1 MAVSEGPIERSRGP
15 RRRPAR
21 QGVSTLPETGQ
32 EPEILRV
39 EDLHTSF
46 FLPIGE
52 LQAVRGVSFSLKRG
66 RSLGIVGESGSGKT
80 VLARSIMRLNLGSN
94 VETSGSAFFDGRDL
108 LALPLR
114 EMRRLWGT
122 ELAMIFQDPMT
133 SLNPMVKIGR
143 QVTEHLR
150 QHEGVNRR
158 EARRTAL
165 DLLNEVRIPEAESR
179 IDRFPHELSG
189 GMRQRVSIASALAC
203 EPSLLFADEPTTALD
218 VTVQHQILNLLS
230 REQRQR
236 HMTMVMVTHDLGVI
250 AGRTDDT
257 LVMYAGKV
265 VEQAS
270 TAEIFDNTQHP
281 YTEALMRS
289 IPRTAQPSHTPL
301 AAITGRP
308 PVATHLPTGCAF
320 SPRCPYVQP
329 RCHEEDPPLVS
340 IGTSEHKAAC
350 WYPVGSDAN
359 REAFERNLSDR
370 LPQTLAVAE
379 ALSAD
384 QGSETPADLPDGGLA

>member
-1 MAVSEGPIERSRGP
+1 LVGGS
-15 RRRPAR
+15 
-21 QGVSTLPETGQ
+21 
-32 EPEILRV
+32 EILRV

-52 LQAVRGVSFSLKRG
+52 LKAVRGVSFTLKRG
-66 RSLGIVGESGSGKT
+66 QSLGIVGESGSGKT
-80 VLARSIMRLNLGSN
+80 VLARSIMGLTLAKH
-94 VETSGSAFFDGRDL
+94 VETSGKAFFNGRDL
-108 LALPLR
+108 LTLSRR
-114 EMRRLWGT
+114 EMRTLWGT
-122 ELAMIFQDPMT
+122 EIAMIFQDPMT

-143 QVTEHLR
+143 QVIEHLR
-150 QHEGVNRR
+150 QHNNVDRR
-158 EARRTAL
+158 EAKQTAL

-179 IDRFPHELSG
+179 IDRLPHELSG

-236 HMTMVMVTHDLGVI
+236 NMTMVLVTHDLGVI
-250 AGRTDDT
+250 AGRTDET

-265 VEQAS
+265 VEQAP

-281 YTEALMRS
+281 YTEALLRS
-289 IPRTAQPSHTPL
+289 IPRTSQPSHTSL

-308 PVATHLPTGCAF
+308 PVATHFPEGCAF

-329 RCHEEDPPLVS
+329 KCHEEDPPLVS
-340 IGTSEHKAAC
+340 VGTSGHRSAC

-379 ALSAD
+379 PLGAD
-384 QGSETPADLPDGGLA
+384 QSAGMTADLPGGGAA

>member
-1 MAVSEGPIERSRGP
+1 MAIS
-15 RRRPAR
+15 
-21 QGVSTLPETGQ
+21 Q
-32 EPEILRV
+32 EPADTLTPSESMEGSEILRV

-52 LQAVRGVSFSLKRG
+52 LQAVRGVSFTLKRG
-66 RSLGIVGESGSGKT
+66 QSLGIVGESGSGKT
-80 VLARSIMRLNLGSN
+80 VLARSIMGLTLAKH
-94 VETSGSAFFDGRDL
+94 VETSGKAFFNGRDL
-108 LALPLR
+108 LTLSRR
-114 EMRRLWGT
+114 EMRSLWGT
-122 ELAMIFQDPMT
+122 EIAMIFQDPMT

-143 QVTEHLR
+143 QVIEHLR
-150 QHEGVNRR
+150 QHKNVDRR
-158 EARRTAL
+158 EAKQIAL

-179 IDRFPHELSG
+179 IDRLPHELSG

-236 HMTMVMVTHDLGVI
+236 NMTMVLVTHDLGVI
-250 AGRTDDT
+250 AGRTDET

-265 VEQAS
+265 VEQAP

-289 IPRTAQPSHTPL
+289 IPRTSQPSHTPL

-308 PVATHLPTGCAF
+308 PVATHLPAGCAF
-320 SPRCPYVQP
+320 SLRCPYVQP
-329 RCHEEDPPLVS
+329 KCHEEDPPLVS
-340 IGTSEHKAAC
+340 IGTSGHKAAC

-379 ALSAD
+379 PLGAD
-384 QGSETPADLPDGGLA
+384 QSSGMTADLPDGGTA

>member
-1 MAVSEGPIERSRGP
+1 MNVGVEGVDASVAAKPMLGS
-15 RRRPAR
+15 
-21 QGVSTLPETGQ
+21 
-32 EPEILRV
+32 EILRV
-39 EDLHTSF
+39 EDLRTSF
-46 FLPIGE
+46 LLPIGE
-52 LQAVRGVSFSLKRG
+52 LQAVRGVSFSLDRG

-80 VLARSIMRLNLGSN
+80 VLARSIMRLNVGAN
-94 VETSGSAFFDGRDL
+94 VEISGSVIFEGRDL
-108 LALPLR
+108 LALPRR
-114 EMRRLWGT
+114 EMRRIWGT
-122 ELAMIFQDPMT
+122 GIAMIFQDPMT
-133 SLNPMVKIGR
+133 SLNPMVKVGR

-150 QHEGVNRR
+150 KHTGVGRQ
-158 EARRTAL
+158 EAKRTAL

-203 EPSLLFADEPTTALD
+203 EPSLLFAYEPTTAFD

-236 HMTMVMVTHDLGVI
+236 DMTLVMVTHDLGVV

-265 VEQAS
+265 VEQAP
-270 TAEIFDNTQHP
+270 TVEIFDDTRHP

-289 IPRTAQPSHTPL
+289 IPRTSQASHTPL
-301 AAITGRP
+301 VAITGRP
-308 PVATHLPTGCAF
+308 PVATHLPKGCAF

-329 RCHEEDPPLVS
+329 RCHEEDPVLVS
-340 IGTSEHKAAC
+340 SGPSGHSTAC
-350 WYPVGSDAN
+350 WYPVGSDEG

-379 ALSAD
+379 SIGAEQSP
-384 QGSETPADLPDGGLA
+384 EVPAEFPNGGLA

>member
-1 MAVSEGPIERSRGP
+1 MAIS
-15 RRRPAR
+15 
-21 QGVSTLPETGQ
+21 Q
-32 EPEILRV
+32 EPAETSTPSESMGGSEILRV

-52 LQAVRGVSFSLKRG
+52 LQAVRGVSFTLKRG
-66 RSLGIVGESGSGKT
+66 QSLGIVGESGSGKT
-80 VLARSIMRLNLGSN
+80 VLARSIMGLTLAKH
-94 VETSGSAFFDGRDL
+94 VETSGKAFFNGRDL
-108 LALPLR
+108 LTLSRR
-114 EMRRLWGT
+114 EMRSLWGT
-122 ELAMIFQDPMT
+122 EIAMIFQDPMT

-143 QVTEHLR
+143 QVIEHLR
-150 QHEGVNRR
+150 QHKNVDRR
-158 EARRTAL
+158 EAKKIAL

-179 IDRFPHELSG
+179 IDRLPHELSG

-236 HMTMVMVTHDLGVI
+236 NMTMVLVTHDLGVI
-250 AGRTDDT
+250 AGRTDET

-265 VEQAS
+265 VEQAP

-308 PVATHLPTGCAF
+308 PVATHLPTGCGF

-350 WYPVGSDAN
+350 WYPVGSDEN

-379 ALSAD
+379 ALDAD
-384 QGSETPADLPDGGLA
+384 QGSETSADVPDGELT

>member
-1 MAVSEGPIERSRGP
+1 MAIS
-15 RRRPAR
+15 
-21 QGVSTLPETGQ
+21 Q
-32 EPEILRV
+32 EPADTSTPSESMGGSEILRV

-52 LQAVRGVSFSLKRG
+52 LQAVRGVSFTLKRG
-66 RSLGIVGESGSGKT
+66 QSLGIVGESGSGKT
-80 VLARSIMRLNLGSN
+80 VLARSIMGLTLAKH
-94 VETSGSAFFDGRDL
+94 VETSGKAFFNGRDL
-108 LALPLR
+108 LTLSRR
-114 EMRRLWGT
+114 EMRSLWGT
-122 ELAMIFQDPMT
+122 EIAMIFQDPMT

-143 QVTEHLR
+143 QVIEHLR
-150 QHEGVNRR
+150 QHKNVDRR
-158 EARRTAL
+158 EAKQIAL

-179 IDRFPHELSG
+179 IDRLPHELSG

-236 HMTMVMVTHDLGVI
+236 NMTMVLVTHDLGVI
-250 AGRTDDT
+250 AGRTDET

-265 VEQAS
+265 VEQAP

-289 IPRTAQPSHTPL
+289 IPRTSQPSHTPL

-320 SPRCPYVQP
+320 SSRCPYVQP

-340 IGTSEHKAAC
+340 IGTSGHKAAC
-350 WYPVGSDAN
+350 WHPVGSDAN

-379 ALSAD
+379 SLGAD
-384 QGSETPADLPDGGLA
+384 QSPGIPADLPDGGIA

>member
-1 MAVSEGPIERSRGP
+1 MNVGV
-15 RRRPAR
+15 
-21 QGVSTLPETGQ
+21 QGADASVAA
-32 EPEILRV
+32 EPMPGSEILRV
-39 EDLHTSF
+39 EDLRTSF

-52 LQAVRGVSFSLKRG
+52 LQAVRGVSFSLDRG

-80 VLARSIMRLNLGSN
+80 VLARSIMRLNLGAN
-94 VETSGSAFFDGRDL
+94 VEISGSAIFEGRDL
-108 LALPLR
+108 LALSRR
-114 EMRRLWGT
+114 EMRRIWGT
-122 ELAMIFQDPMT
+122 GLAMIFQDPMT

-150 QHEGVNRR
+150 THSGVGRQQ
-158 EARRTAL
+158 AKRTAL

-179 IDRFPHELSG
+179 INRFPHELSG

-236 HMTMVMVTHDLGVI
+236 DMTMVMVTHDLGVV

-270 TAEIFDNTQHP
+270 TVEIFDDTRHP

-289 IPRTAQPSHTPL
+289 IPRTAQASHTPL
-301 AAITGRP
+301 VAITGRP
-308 PVATHLPTGCAF
+308 PVATHLPKGCAF

-329 RCHEEDPPLVS
+329 RCHEEDPVLVS
-340 IGTSEHKAAC
+340 SGAAGHTTAC
-350 WYPVGSDAN
+350 WYPVGSDEN

-370 LPQTLAVAE
+370 LPQTLVVAE
-379 ALSAD
+379 SIGAEQS
-384 QGSETPADLPDGGLA
+384 QEVPAELPDGGLA

>member
-1 MAVSEGPIERSRGP
+1 MAIS
-15 RRRPAR
+15 
-21 QGVSTLPETGQ
+21 Q
-32 EPEILRV
+32 EPADTLTPSESMEGSEILRV

-52 LQAVRGVSFSLKRG
+52 LQAVRGVSFTLKRG
-66 RSLGIVGESGSGKT
+66 QSLGIVGESGSGKT
-80 VLARSIMRLNLGSN
+80 VLARSIMGLTLAKH
-94 VETSGSAFFDGRDL
+94 VETSGKAFFNGRDL
-108 LALPLR
+108 LTLSRR
-114 EMRRLWGT
+114 EMRSLWGT
-122 ELAMIFQDPMT
+122 EIAMIFQDPMT

-143 QVTEHLR
+143 QVIEHLR
-150 QHEGVNRR
+150 QHKNVDRR
-158 EARRTAL
+158 EAKQIAL

-179 IDRFPHELSG
+179 IDRLPHELSG

-236 HMTMVMVTHDLGVI
+236 NMTMVLVTHDLGVI
-250 AGRTDDT
+250 AGRTDET

-265 VEQAS
+265 VEQAP

-289 IPRTAQPSHTPL
+289 IPRTSQPSHTPL

-320 SPRCPYVQP
+320 SSRCPYVQP

-340 IGTSEHKAAC
+340 IGTSGHKAAC
-350 WYPVGSDAN
+350 WHPVGSDAN

-379 ALSAD
+379 PLGAD
-384 QGSETPADLPDGGLA
+384 QSSGMTADLPDGGTA

>member
-1 MAVSEGPIERSRGP
+1 MAVSEEPTYT
-15 RRRPAR
+15 
-21 QGVSTLPETGQ
+21 STSSESMGGS
-32 EPEILRV
+32 EILRV

-80 VLARSIMRLNLGSN
+80 VLARSIMCLNLGSN
-94 VETSGSAFFDGRDL
+94 VKTSGSAFFDGRDL
-108 LALPLR
+108 LALSRR

-122 ELAMIFQDPMT
+122 EIAMIFQDPMT

-143 QVTEHLR
+143 QVIEHLR
-150 QHEGVNRR
+150 QHKNVNRR
-158 EARRTAL
+158 EAKQTAL

-179 IDRFPHELSG
+179 IDRLPHELSG

-236 HMTMVMVTHDLGVI
+236 NMTMVMVTHDLGVI

-270 TAEIFDNTQHP
+270 TDEIFEKTQHP

-289 IPRTAQPSHTPL
+289 IPRTSQASHTPL

-308 PVATHLPTGCAF
+308 PVATHLPVGCAF
-320 SPRCPYVQP
+320 SLRCPYVQP
-329 RCHEEDPPLVS
+329 KCHEEDPPLVS
-340 IGTSEHKAAC
+340 IGTSGHKSAC

-379 ALSAD
+379 SLDAD
-384 QGSETPADLPDGGLA
+384 QSPGIPADLPDGGIA

>member
-1 MAVSEGPIERSRGP
+1 MAVSEEPTDTS
-15 RRRPAR
+15 A
-21 QGVSTLPETGQ
+21 LLETAQ

-66 RSLGIVGESGSGKT
+66 RTLGIVGESGSGKT
-80 VLARSIMRLNLGSN
+80 VLARSIMRLNTGSN
-94 VETSGSAFFDGRDL
+94 VETRGSAFFNGRDL
-108 LALPLR
+108 LALSRR

-122 ELAMIFQDPMT
+122 EIAMIFQDPMT

-150 QHEGVNRR
+150 QHENVDRR
-158 EARRTAL
+158 EAKRTAL

-236 HMTMVMVTHDLGVI
+236 NMTLVMVTHDLGVI
-250 AGRTDDT
+250 AGRTDDI

-270 TAEIFDNTQHP
+270 TVEIFDETHHP

-301 AAITGRP
+301 VAITGRP

-320 SPRCPYVQP
+320 SPRCPYAQP

-340 IGTSEHKAAC
+340 VGTSGHKAAC
-350 WYPVGSDAN
+350 WHPVGSDSN
-359 REAFERNLSDR
+359 REAFERNLSKR

-379 ALSAD
+379 SLGSG
-384 QGSETPADLPDGGLA
+384 QGSETPADLSDGGLA

>member
-1 MAVSEGPIERSRGP
+1 MAVSEEPTYT
-15 RRRPAR
+15 
-21 QGVSTLPETGQ
+21 STSSESMGGS
-32 EPEILRV
+32 EILRV

-66 RSLGIVGESGSGKT
+66 RSLGIVGESGSGKS
-80 VLARSIMRLNLGSN
+80 VLARSIMGLNLGSN
-94 VETSGSAFFDGRDL
+94 VKTSGSAFFDGRDL
-108 LALPLR
+108 LSLSRR

-122 ELAMIFQDPMT
+122 EIAMIFQDPMT

-143 QVTEHLR
+143 QVIEHLR
-150 QHEGVNRR
+150 QHKNVNRR
-158 EARRTAL
+158 EAKQTAL

-179 IDRFPHELSG
+179 IDRLPHELSG

-236 HMTMVMVTHDLGVI
+236 NMTMVMVTHDLGVI
-250 AGRTDDT
+250 AGRTVDI

-270 TAEIFDNTQHP
+270 TDEIFEKTQHP

-301 AAITGRP
+301 VAITGRP
-308 PVATHLPTGCAF
+308 PVATHLPKGCAF
-320 SPRCPYVQP
+320 SPRCPYAQP

-340 IGTSEHKAAC
+340 IGTSGHKAAC
-350 WYPVGSDAN
+350 WHPVGSDSN
-359 REAFERNLSDR
+359 REAFERNLSKR

-379 ALSAD
+379 SLGLD
-384 QGSETPADLPDGGLA
+384 QGSGTPADLPDGGLA

>member
-1 MAVSEGPIERSRGP
+1 MAISEEPIRRPRGLRP
-15 RRRPAR
+15 RRPAR
-21 QGVSTLPETGQ
+21 QGISTSSESIGGS
-32 EPEILRV
+32 EILRV

-80 VLARSIMRLNLGSN
+80 VLARSIMRLNMGSN
-94 VETSGSAFFDGRDL
+94 VETRGSAFFEGRDL

-114 EMRRLWGT
+114 EMRRLWGA
-122 ELAMIFQDPMT
+122 EIAMIFQDPMT

-158 EARRTAL
+158 EARRIAL

-189 GMRQRVSIASALAC
+189 GMRQRVSIAAALAC

-265 VEQAS
+265 VEQA
-270 TAEIFDNTQHP
+270 I
-281 YTEALMRS
+281 
-289 IPRTAQPSHTPL
+289 
-301 AAITGRP
+301 
-308 PVATHLPTGCAF
+308 VAMPK
-320 SPRCPYVQP
+320 
-329 RCHEEDPPLVS
+329 E
-340 IGTSEHKAAC
+340 
-350 WYPVGSDAN
+350 
-359 REAFERNLSDR
+359 
-370 LPQTLAVAE
+370 TLKNMIE
-379 ALSAD
+379 KALSA
-384 QGSETPADLPDGGLA
+384 L

>member
-1 MAVSEGPIERSRGP
+1 MAVSEEPTYT
-15 RRRPAR
+15 
-21 QGVSTLPETGQ
+21 STSSESMGGS
-32 EPEILRV
+32 EILRV

-80 VLARSIMRLNLGSN
+80 VLARSIMGLNLGSN

-108 LALPLR
+108 LALSRR

-122 ELAMIFQDPMT
+122 EIAMIFQDPMT

-143 QVTEHLR
+143 QVIEHLR
-150 QHEGVNRR
+150 QHKNVNRR
-158 EARRTAL
+158 EAKQTAL

-179 IDRFPHELSG
+179 IDRLPHELSG

-236 HMTMVMVTHDLGVI
+236 H
-250 AGRTDDT
+250 
-257 LVMYAGKV
+257 
-265 VEQAS
+265 
-270 TAEIFDNTQHP
+270 
-281 YTEALMRS
+281 
-289 IPRTAQPSHTPL
+289 
-301 AAITGRP
+301 
-308 PVATHLPTGCAF
+308 
-320 SPRCPYVQP
+320 
-329 RCHEEDPPLVS
+329 
-340 IGTSEHKAAC
+340 
-350 WYPVGSDAN
+350 
-359 REAFERNLSDR
+359 
-370 LPQTLAVAE
+370 
-379 ALSAD
+379 
-384 QGSETPADLPDGGLA
+384 

>member
-1 MAVSEGPIERSRGP
+1 MSLLNVENLEVSFVTRNGTSKAVK
-15 RRRPAR
+15 
-21 QGVSTLPETGQ
+21 
-32 EPEILRV
+32 
-39 EDLHTSF
+39 
-46 FLPIGE
+46 
-52 LQAVRGVSFSLKRG
+52 GVSFTVEPKQ
-66 RSLGIVGESGSGKT
+66 ITAIIGESGSGKS
-80 VLARSIMRLNLGSN
+80 VSCCALLGLIPSPPGRIDGGVASFEGQNLLTLSEAELRKIRGS
-94 VETSGSAFFDGRDL
+94 DI
-108 LALPLR
+108 
-114 EMRRLWGT
+114 
-122 ELAMIFQDPMT
+122 AMIFQDPMT
-133 SLNPMVKIGR
+133 CLNPYLTIGEQLIEPLLIHR
-143 QVTEHLR
+143 NLSRADAKTRAIE
-150 QHEGVNRR
+150 
-158 EARRTAL
+158 
-165 DLLNEVRIPEAESR
+165 LLNEVGIRSPDSTF
-179 IDRFPHELSG
+179 DSFPHEFSG

-236 HMTMVMVTHDLGVI
+236 NMTMVMVTHDLGVI
-250 AGRTDDT
+250 AGRTDDI

-270 TAEIFDNTQHP
+270 TVEIFDETHHP

-301 AAITGRP
+301 VAITGRP
-308 PVATHLPTGCAF
+308 PVATHLPKGCAF

-329 RCHEEDPPLVS
+329 RCHEEDPVLVS
-340 IGTSEHKAAC
+340 SGSSGHSTAC

-379 ALSAD
+379 SLDAD
-384 QGSETPADLPDGGLA
+384 QSSGIPAGLPDGGIA

>member
-1 MAVSEGPIERSRGP
+1 MGGS
-15 RRRPAR
+15 
-21 QGVSTLPETGQ
+21 
-32 EPEILRV
+32 EILRV

-80 VLARSIMRLNLGSN
+80 VLARSIMGLNLGSN

-108 LALPLR
+108 LALSRR

-122 ELAMIFQDPMT
+122 EIAMIFQDPMT

-150 QHEGVNRR
+150 QHENVNRR
-158 EARRTAL
+158 EAKQTAL

-236 HMTMVMVTHDLGVI
+236 HMTMVLVTHDLGVI

-340 IGTSEHKAAC
+340 ISTTGHKAAC

-370 LPQTLAVAE
+370 LPQTLAVAV
-379 ALSAD
+379 SQD
-384 QGSETPADLPDGGLA
+384 SGQGSGPPTDLPDGGIA

>member
-1 MAVSEGPIERSRGP
+1 MNVGVEGVDASVAAKPMLGS
-15 RRRPAR
+15 
-21 QGVSTLPETGQ
+21 
-32 EPEILRV
+32 EILRV
-39 EDLHTSF
+39 EDLRTSF

-52 LQAVRGVSFSLKRG
+52 LQAVRGVSFSLDRG

-80 VLARSIMRLNLGSN
+80 VLARSIMRLNLGAN
-94 VETSGSAFFDGRDL
+94 VEISGSAIFEGRDL
-108 LALPLR
+108 LTLSRR
-114 EMRRLWGT
+114 EMRRIWGT
-122 ELAMIFQDPMT
+122 GIAMIFQDPMT

-150 QHEGVNRR
+150 KHTGVGRQ
-158 EARRTAL
+158 EAKRTAL

-189 GMRQRVSIASALAC
+189 GMRQRVSIASAMAC

-236 HMTMVMVTHDLGVI
+236 DMTMVMVTHDLGVV

-270 TAEIFDNTQHP
+270 TVEIFDDTRHP
-281 YTEALMRS
+281 YTQALMRS
-289 IPRTAQPSHTPL
+289 IPRTSQASHTPL
-301 AAITGRP
+301 VAITGRP
-308 PVATHLPTGCAF
+308 PVATHLPKGCAF

-329 RCHEEDPPLVS
+329 RCHEEDPVLVS
-340 IGTSEHKAAC
+340 SGSSGHSTAC
-350 WYPVGSDAN
+350 WYPVGSDEG

-379 ALSAD
+379 SVGAEQSP
-384 QGSETPADLPDGGLA
+384 EVPAEFPNGGPA

>member
-1 MAVSEGPIERSRGP
+1 MAVSEEPTDT
-15 RRRPAR
+15 
-21 QGVSTLPETGQ
+21 STLLETAQ

-80 VLARSIMRLNLGSN
+80 VLARSIMRLNTGSN
-94 VETSGSAFFDGRDL
+94 VETRGSAFFNGRDL
-108 LALPLR
+108 LALPRR

-122 ELAMIFQDPMT
+122 EIAMIFQDPMT

-150 QHEGVNRR
+150 QHENVDRR
-158 EARRTAL
+158 EAKRTAL

-236 HMTMVMVTHDLGVI
+236 NMTLVMVTHDLGVI
-250 AGRTDDT
+250 AGRTDDI

-270 TAEIFDNTQHP
+270 TVEIFDETHHP

-301 AAITGRP
+301 VAITGRP

-320 SPRCPYVQP
+320 SPRCPYAQP

-340 IGTSEHKAAC
+340 IGTSGHKAAC
-350 WYPVGSDAN
+350 WYPVGSDSN
-359 REAFERNLSDR
+359 REAFERNLSKR

-379 ALSAD
+379 SLGSD
-384 QGSETPADLPDGGLA
+384 QGSGTPADLPDGGLA

>member
-1 MAVSEGPIERSRGP
+1 MNVGVEGVDAPV
-15 RRRPAR
+15 AA
-21 QGVSTLPETGQ
+21 
-32 EPEILRV
+32 EPMSGSEILRV
-39 EDLHTSF
+39 EDLRTSF

-52 LQAVRGVSFSLKRG
+52 LQAVRGVSFSLDRG

-80 VLARSIMRLNLGSN
+80 VLARSIMRLNLGAN
-94 VETSGSAFFDGRDL
+94 VEISGSAIFEGRDL
-108 LALPLR
+108 LALSRR
-114 EMRRLWGT
+114 EMRRIWGT
-122 ELAMIFQDPMT
+122 GIAMIFQDPMT

-150 QHEGVNRR
+150 THRGVGRR
-158 EARRTAL
+158 EAKRTAL

-236 HMTMVMVTHDLGVI
+236 DMTMVMVTHDLGVV

-270 TAEIFDNTQHP
+270 TVEIFDDTRHP

-289 IPRTAQPSHTPL
+289 IPRTAQASHTPL
-301 AAITGRP
+301 VAITGRP
-308 PVATHLPTGCAF
+308 PVATHLPKGCAF

-329 RCHEEDPPLVS
+329 RCHEEDPVLAS
-340 IGTSEHKAAC
+340 SGAAGHATAC
-350 WYPVGSDAN
+350 WYPVGSDEN

-370 LPQTLAVAE
+370 LPQTLVVAE
-379 ALSAD
+379 SIGAERT
-384 QGSETPADLPDGGLA
+384 QEVPAELPDGGLA

>member
-1 MAVSEGPIERSRGP
+1 MNVGVEGVDASVAAKPMLGS
-15 RRRPAR
+15 
-21 QGVSTLPETGQ
+21 
-32 EPEILRV
+32 EILRV
-39 EDLHTSF
+39 EDLRTSF

-52 LQAVRGVSFSLKRG
+52 LQAVRGVSFSLDRG

-80 VLARSIMRLNLGSN
+80 VLARSIMRLNLGAN
-94 VETSGSAFFDGRDL
+94 VEISGSAIFEGRDL
-108 LALPLR
+108 LALRRR
-114 EMRRLWGT
+114 EMRRIWGT
-122 ELAMIFQDPMT
+122 GIAMIFQDPMT

-150 QHEGVNRR
+150 KHTGVGRQ
-158 EARRTAL
+158 EAKRTAL

-236 HMTMVMVTHDLGVI
+236 DMTMVMVTHDLGVV

-265 VEQAS
+265 VEQAP
-270 TAEIFDNTQHP
+270 TVEIFDDTRHP
-281 YTEALMRS
+281 YTQALMRS
-289 IPRTAQPSHTPL
+289 IPRTSQASHTPL
-301 AAITGRP
+301 VAITGRP
-308 PVATHLPTGCAF
+308 PVATHLPKGCAF

-329 RCHEEDPPLVS
+329 RCHEEDPVLVS
-340 IGTSEHKAAC
+340 SGPSGHSTAC
-350 WYPVGSDAN
+350 WYPVGSDEG

-379 ALSAD
+379 SIGAKQSP
-384 QGSETPADLPDGGLA
+384 EVPTEFPNGGLA

>member
-1 MAVSEGPIERSRGP
+1 MAIS
-15 RRRPAR
+15 
-21 QGVSTLPETGQ
+21 Q
-32 EPEILRV
+32 EPADTLTPSESMEGSEILRV
-39 EDLHTSF
+39 QDLHTSF

-52 LQAVRGVSFSLKRG
+52 LQAVRGVSFTLKRG
-66 RSLGIVGESGSGKT
+66 QSLGIVGESGSGKT
-80 VLARSIMRLNLGSN
+80 VLARSIMGLTLAKH
-94 VETSGSAFFDGRDL
+94 VETSGKAFFNGRDL
-108 LALPLR
+108 LTLSRR
-114 EMRRLWGT
+114 EMRSLWGT
-122 ELAMIFQDPMT
+122 EIAMIFQDPMT

-143 QVTEHLR
+143 QVIEHLR
-150 QHEGVNRR
+150 QHKNVDRR
-158 EARRTAL
+158 EAKQIAL

-179 IDRFPHELSG
+179 IDRLPHELSG

-236 HMTMVMVTHDLGVI
+236 NMTMVLVTHDLGVI
-250 AGRTDDT
+250 AGRTDET

-265 VEQAS
+265 VEQAP

-289 IPRTAQPSHTPL
+289 IPRTSQPSHTPL

-320 SPRCPYVQP
+320 SSRCPYVQP

-340 IGTSEHKAAC
+340 IGTSGHKAAC
-350 WYPVGSDAN
+350 WHPVGSDAN

-379 ALSAD
+379 PLGAD
-384 QGSETPADLPDGGLA
+384 QSSGMTADLPDGGTA

>member
-1 MAVSEGPIERSRGP
+1 MAVSEEPTDT
-15 RRRPAR
+15 
-21 QGVSTLPETGQ
+21 STLLETRQ
-32 EPEILRV
+32 ESEILRV
-39 EDLHTSF
+39 ENLHTSF

-94 VETSGSAFFDGRDL
+94 VKTSGSAFFDGRDL
-108 LALPLR
+108 LTLSRR

-122 ELAMIFQDPMT
+122 EIAMIFQDPMT

-143 QVTEHLR
+143 QVIEHLR
-150 QHEGVNRR
+150 QHKNVNRR
-158 EARRTAL
+158 EAKQTAL

-179 IDRFPHELSG
+179 IDRLPHELSG

-236 HMTMVMVTHDLGVI
+236 NMTMVLVTHDLGVI
-250 AGRTDDT
+250 AGRTDET

-265 VEQAS
+265 VEQAP

-289 IPRTAQPSHTPL
+289 IPRTSQPSHTPL

-308 PVATHLPTGCAF
+308 PVATHLPKGCAF

-329 RCHEEDPPLVS
+329 RCHEEDPSLVS

-379 ALSAD
+379 ALDAD
-384 QGSETPADLPDGGLA
+384 QGSETSADVPDGELT

>member
-1 MAVSEGPIERSRGP
+1 MAIS
-15 RRRPAR
+15 
-21 QGVSTLPETGQ
+21 Q
-32 EPEILRV
+32 EPADTSTPSESMGGSEILRV

-52 LQAVRGVSFSLKRG
+52 LQAVRGVSFTLKRG
-66 RSLGIVGESGSGKT
+66 QSLGIVGESGSGKT
-80 VLARSIMRLNLGSN
+80 VLARSIMGLTLAKH
-94 VETSGSAFFDGRDL
+94 VETSGKAFFNGRDL
-108 LALPLR
+108 LTLSRR
-114 EMRRLWGT
+114 EMRSLWGT
-122 ELAMIFQDPMT
+122 EIAMIFQDPMT

-143 QVTEHLR
+143 QVIEHLR
-150 QHEGVNRR
+150 QHKNVDRR
-158 EARRTAL
+158 EAKQIAL

-179 IDRFPHELSG
+179 IDRLPHELSG

-236 HMTMVMVTHDLGVI
+236 NMTMVLVTHDLGVI
-250 AGRTDDT
+250 AGRTDET

-265 VEQAS
+265 VEQAP

-289 IPRTAQPSHTPL
+289 IPRTSQPSHTPL

-320 SPRCPYVQP
+320 SLRCPYVQP
-329 RCHEEDPPLVS
+329 RCHEEDPALVS
-340 IGTSEHKAAC
+340 IGTSGHKAAC

-379 ALSAD
+379 PLGAD
-384 QGSETPADLPDGGLA
+384 QSAGMTTDLPGGGTA

>member
-1 MAVSEGPIERSRGP
+1 MAIS
-15 RRRPAR
+15 
-21 QGVSTLPETGQ
+21 Q
-32 EPEILRV
+32 EPADTSTPSESMGGSEILRV

-52 LQAVRGVSFSLKRG
+52 LQAVRGVSFTLKRG
-66 RSLGIVGESGSGKT
+66 QSLGIVGESGSGKT
-80 VLARSIMRLNLGSN
+80 VLARSIMGLTLAKH
-94 VETSGSAFFDGRDL
+94 VETSGKAFFNGRDL
-108 LALPLR
+108 LTLSRR
-114 EMRRLWGT
+114 EMRSLWGT
-122 ELAMIFQDPMT
+122 EIAMIFQDPMT
-133 SLNPMVKIGR
+133 SLNPMGKIGR
-143 QVTEHLR
+143 QVIEHLR
-150 QHEGVNRR
+150 QHKNVDRR
-158 EARRTAL
+158 EAKQIAL

-179 IDRFPHELSG
+179 IDRLPHELSG

-236 HMTMVMVTHDLGVI
+236 NMTMVLVTHDLGVI
-250 AGRTDDT
+250 AGRTDET

-289 IPRTAQPSHTPL
+289 IPRTSQPSHTPL

-320 SPRCPYVQP
+320 SSRCPYVQP

-340 IGTSEHKAAC
+340 IGTSGHKAAC
-350 WYPVGSDAN
+350 WHPVGSDAN

-379 ALSAD
+379 ALDAD
-384 QGSETPADLPDGGLA
+384 QRPETSADLPDGGLT

>member
-1 MAVSEGPIERSRGP
+1 MAVSEQ
-15 RRRPAR
+15 PADP
-21 QGVSTLPETGQ
+21 STPSELVGGS
-32 EPEILRV
+32 EILRV

-52 LQAVRGVSFSLKRG
+52 LQAVRGVSFSLERG

-80 VLARSIMRLNLGSN
+80 VLARSIMCLNLGSN
-94 VETSGSAFFDGRDL
+94 VKTSGSAFFDGRDL
-108 LALPLR
+108 LALSRR

-122 ELAMIFQDPMT
+122 EIAMIFQDPMT

-143 QVTEHLR
+143 QVIEHLR
-150 QHEGVNRR
+150 QHKNVNRR
-158 EARRTAL
+158 EAKQTAL

-179 IDRFPHELSG
+179 IDRLPHELSG

-236 HMTMVMVTHDLGVI
+236 NMTMVMVTHDLGVI

-265 VEQAS
+265 VEQAL
-270 TAEIFDNTQHP
+270 TAEIFENTQHP

-289 IPRTAQPSHTPL
+289 IPRTSQPSHTPL

-308 PVATHLPTGCAF
+308 PVATHLPAGCAF
-320 SPRCPYVQP
+320 SLRCPYVQP
-329 RCHEEDPPLVS
+329 RCHEEDPSLVS
-340 IGTSEHKAAC
+340 IGTSGHKAAC

-379 ALSAD
+379 PLGAD
-384 QGSETPADLPDGGLA
+384 QSAGMTTDLPGGGTA

>member
-1 MAVSEGPIERSRGP
+1 MNVGLEGADASV
-15 RRRPAR
+15 AA
-21 QGVSTLPETGQ
+21 
-32 EPEILRV
+32 EPMSGSEILRV
-39 EDLHTSF
+39 EDLRTSF

-52 LQAVRGVSFSLKRG
+52 LQAVRGVSFSLDRG

-80 VLARSIMRLNLGSN
+80 VLARSIMRLNLGAN
-94 VETSGSAFFDGRDL
+94 VEISGSAIFEGRDL
-108 LALPLR
+108 LALSRR
-114 EMRRLWGT
+114 EMRRIWGT
-122 ELAMIFQDPMT
+122 GLAMIFQDPMT

-150 QHEGVNRR
+150 THSGVGRQQ
-158 EARRTAL
+158 AKRTAL

-179 IDRFPHELSG
+179 INRFPHELSG

-236 HMTMVMVTHDLGVI
+236 DMTMVMVTHDLGVV

-270 TAEIFDNTQHP
+270 TVEIFDDTRHP

-289 IPRTAQPSHTPL
+289 IPRTAQASHTPL
-301 AAITGRP
+301 VAITGRP
-308 PVATHLPTGCAF
+308 PVATHLPKGCAF

-329 RCHEEDPPLVS
+329 RCHEEDPVLVPS
-340 IGTSEHKAAC
+340 GAAGHTTAC
-350 WYPVGSDAN
+350 WYPVGSDEN

-370 LPQTLAVAE
+370 LPQTLVVAE
-379 ALSAD
+379 SIDAERS
-384 QGSETPADLPDGGLA
+384 QEVPAELPDGGLA

>member
-1 MAVSEGPIERSRGP
+1 MNVGAGGADASV
-15 RRRPAR
+15 AA
-21 QGVSTLPETGQ
+21 
-32 EPEILRV
+32 EPMPGSEILRV
-39 EDLHTSF
+39 EDLRTSF

-52 LQAVRGVSFSLKRG
+52 LQAVRGVSFSLDSG

-80 VLARSIMRLNLGSN
+80 VLARSIMRLNLGVN
-94 VETSGSAFFDGRDL
+94 VEISGSAIFEGRDL
-108 LALPLR
+108 LALPRR
-114 EMRRLWGT
+114 EMRRIWGT
-122 ELAMIFQDPMT
+122 GIAMIFQDPMT
-133 SLNPMVKIGR
+133 SLNPMVKVGR

-150 QHEGVNRR
+150 KHTGVGRQ
-158 EARRTAL
+158 EAKRTAL

-236 HMTMVMVTHDLGVI
+236 DMTMVMVTHDLGVV

-265 VEQAS
+265 VEQAP
-270 TAEIFDNTQHP
+270 TVEIFDDTRHP

-289 IPRTAQPSHTPL
+289 IPRTSQASHTPL
-301 AAITGRP
+301 VAITGRP
-308 PVATHLPTGCAF
+308 PVATHLPKGCAF

-329 RCHEEDPPLVS
+329 RCHEEDPVLVS
-340 IGTSEHKAAC
+340 SGSSGHSTAC
-350 WYPVGSDAN
+350 WYPVGSDEG

-379 ALSAD
+379 SIGAEQSP
-384 QGSETPADLPDGGLA
+384 EVPAEFPNGGLA

>member
-1 MAVSEGPIERSRGP
+1 MGGS
-15 RRRPAR
+15 
-21 QGVSTLPETGQ
+21 
-32 EPEILRV
+32 EILRV

-52 LQAVRGVSFSLKRG
+52 LQAVRGVSFTLKRG
-66 RSLGIVGESGSGKT
+66 QSLGIVGESGSGKT
-80 VLARSIMRLNLGSN
+80 VLARSIMGLTLAKH
-94 VETSGSAFFDGRDL
+94 VETSGKAFFNGRDL
-108 LALPLR
+108 LTLSRR
-114 EMRRLWGT
+114 EMRSLWGT
-122 ELAMIFQDPMT
+122 EIAMIFQDPMP

-143 QVTEHLR
+143 QVIEHLR
-150 QHEGVNRR
+150 QHKNVDRR
-158 EARRTAL
+158 EAKQIAL
-165 DLLNEVRIPEAESR
+165 DLLNEVRIPAAESS
-179 IDRFPHELSG
+179 IDRLPHELSG

-236 HMTMVMVTHDLGVI
+236 NMTMVLVTHDLGVI
-250 AGRTDDT
+250 AGRTDET

-265 VEQAS
+265 VEQAP

-289 IPRTAQPSHTPL
+289 IPRTSQPSHTPL

-320 SPRCPYVQP
+320 SSRCPYVQP

-340 IGTSEHKAAC
+340 IGTSGHKAAC
-350 WYPVGSDAN
+350 WHPVGSDAN

-379 ALSAD
+379 SLGAD
-384 QGSETPADLPDGGLA
+384 QSPGIPADLPDGGIA

>member
-1 MAVSEGPIERSRGP
+1 MEGS
-15 RRRPAR
+15 
-21 QGVSTLPETGQ
+21 
-32 EPEILRV
+32 EILRV

-52 LQAVRGVSFSLKRG
+52 LQAVRGVSFTLKRG
-66 RSLGIVGESGSGKT
+66 QSLGIVGESGSGKT
-80 VLARSIMRLNLGSN
+80 VLARSIMGLTLAKH
-94 VETSGSAFFDGRDL
+94 VEISGKAFFNGRDL
-108 LALPLR
+108 LTLSRR
-114 EMRRLWGT
+114 EMRSLWGT
-122 ELAMIFQDPMT
+122 EIAMIFQDPMT

-143 QVTEHLR
+143 QVIEHLR
-150 QHEGVNRR
+150 QHKNVDRR
-158 EARRTAL
+158 EAKQIAL

-179 IDRFPHELSG
+179 IDRLPHELSG

-236 HMTMVMVTHDLGVI
+236 NMTMVLVTHDLGVI
-250 AGRTDDT
+250 AGRTDET

-265 VEQAS
+265 VEQAP

-289 IPRTAQPSHTPL
+289 IPRTSQPSHTPL

-308 PVATHLPTGCAF
+308 PVATHLPKGCAF

-329 RCHEEDPPLVS
+329 RCHEEDPSLVS

-379 ALSAD
+379 ALDAD
-384 QGSETPADLPDGGLA
+384 QGSETSADVPDGELT

>member
-1 MAVSEGPIERSRGP
+1 
-15 RRRPAR
+15 
-21 QGVSTLPETGQ
+21 
-32 EPEILRV
+32 
-39 EDLHTSF
+39 
-46 FLPIGE
+46 
-52 LQAVRGVSFSLKRG
+52 
-66 RSLGIVGESGSGKT
+66 
-80 VLARSIMRLNLGSN
+80 
-94 VETSGSAFFDGRDL
+94 
-108 LALPLR
+108 
-114 EMRRLWGT
+114 
-122 ELAMIFQDPMT
+122 MIFQDPMT

-150 QHEGVNRR
+150 QHENVNRR
-158 EARRTAL
+158 EAKRTAL

-236 HMTMVMVTHDLGVI
+236 NMTLVMVTHDLGVI
-250 AGRTDDT
+250 AGRTDDI

-270 TAEIFDNTQHP
+270 TVEIFDETHHP

-301 AAITGRP
+301 VAITGRP

-340 IGTSEHKAAC
+340 IGTSGHKAAC
-350 WYPVGSDAN
+350 WYPVGSDSN
-359 REAFERNLSDR
+359 REAFERNLSKR

-379 ALSAD
+379 SLGSD
-384 QGSETPADLPDGGLA
+384 QGSGTPADLPDGGLA

>member
-1 MAVSEGPIERSRGP
+1 MAIS
-15 RRRPAR
+15 
-21 QGVSTLPETGQ
+21 Q
-32 EPEILRV
+32 EPAETSTPSESMGGSEILRV

-52 LQAVRGVSFSLKRG
+52 LQAVRGVSFTLKRG
-66 RSLGIVGESGSGKT
+66 QSLGIVGESGSGKT
-80 VLARSIMRLNLGSN
+80 VLARSIMGLTLAKH
-94 VETSGSAFFDGRDL
+94 VETSGKAFFNGRDL
-108 LALPLR
+108 LTLSRR
-114 EMRRLWGT
+114 EMRSLWGT
-122 ELAMIFQDPMT
+122 EIAMIFQDPMT

-143 QVTEHLR
+143 QVIEHLR
-150 QHEGVNRR
+150 QHKNVDRR
-158 EARRTAL
+158 EAKKIAL

-179 IDRFPHELSG
+179 IDRLPHELSG

-236 HMTMVMVTHDLGVI
+236 NMTMVLVTHDLGVI
-250 AGRTDDT
+250 AGRTDET

-265 VEQAS
+265 VEQAP

-289 IPRTAQPSHTPL
+289 IPRTSQPSHTPL

-340 IGTSEHKAAC
+340 IGTSGHKAAC
-350 WYPVGSDAN
+350 WHPVGSDAN

-379 ALSAD
+379 PLGAD
-384 QGSETPADLPDGGLA
+384 QSSGMTADLPDGGTA

>member
-80 VLARSIMRLNLGSN
+80 VLARSIMGLNLGSN

-108 LALPLR
+108 LALSRR

-122 ELAMIFQDPMT
+122 EIAMIFQDPMT

-150 QHEGVNRR
+150 QHENVNRR
-158 EARRTAL
+158 EAKQTAL

-236 HMTMVMVTHDLGVI
+236 HMTMVLVTHDLGVI

-340 IGTSEHKAAC
+340 ISTTGHKAAC

-370 LPQTLAVAE
+370 LPQTLAVAV
-379 ALSAD
+379 SQD
-384 QGSETPADLPDGGLA
+384 SGQGSGPPTDLPDGGIA

>member
-1 MAVSEGPIERSRGP
+1 MSRCLLEVDDLQVAFETEDGLLHAV
-15 RRRPAR
+15 
-21 QGVSTLPETGQ
+21 
-32 EPEILRV
+32 
-39 EDLHTSF
+39 D
-46 FLPIGE
+46 
-52 LQAVRGVSFSLKRG
+52 GVSFQVDSG
-66 RSLGIVGESGSGKT
+66 RTLGIVGESGCGKSVT
-80 VLARSIMRLNLGSN
+80 ASSILRLVPSPPGKILGGEIRFAGTDILGLTSEELSN
-94 VETSGSAFFDGRDL
+94 IRGNQIS
-108 LALPLR
+108 
-114 EMRRLWGT
+114 
-122 ELAMIFQDPMT
+122 MIFQDPMT

-143 QVTEHLR
+143 QVIEHLR
-150 QHEGVNRR
+150 QHKNVNRR
-158 EARRTAL
+158 EAKQTAL

-179 IDRFPHELSG
+179 IDRLPHELSG

-236 HMTMVMVTHDLGVI
+236 NMTMVMVTHDLGVI

-270 TAEIFDNTQHP
+270 TDEIFEKTQHP

-289 IPRTAQPSHTPL
+289 IPRTSQASHTPL

-379 ALSAD
+379 SLDAD
-384 QGSETPADLPDGGLA
+384 QSPGIPADLPDGGIA

>member
-1 MAVSEGPIERSRGP
+1 MAIS
-15 RRRPAR
+15 
-21 QGVSTLPETGQ
+21 Q
-32 EPEILRV
+32 EPADTLTPSESMEGSEILRV

-52 LQAVRGVSFSLKRG
+52 LQAVRGVSFTLKRG
-66 RSLGIVGESGSGKT
+66 QSLGIVGESGSGKT
-80 VLARSIMRLNLGSN
+80 VLARSIMGLTLAKH
-94 VETSGSAFFDGRDL
+94 VETSGKAFFNGRDL
-108 LALPLR
+108 LTLSRR
-114 EMRRLWGT
+114 EMRSLWGT
-122 ELAMIFQDPMT
+122 EIAMIFQDPMT

-143 QVTEHLR
+143 QVIEHLR
-150 QHEGVNRR
+150 QHKNVDRR
-158 EARRTAL
+158 EAKQIAL

-179 IDRFPHELSG
+179 IDRLPHELSG

-236 HMTMVMVTHDLGVI
+236 NMTMVLVTHDLGVI
-250 AGRTDDT
+250 AGRTDET

-265 VEQAS
+265 VEQAP

-289 IPRTAQPSHTPL
+289 IPRTSQASHTPL

-308 PVATHLPTGCAF
+308 PVATHLPAGCAF
-320 SPRCPYVQP
+320 SLRCPYVQP
-329 RCHEEDPPLVS
+329 KCHEEDPPLVS
-340 IGTSEHKAAC
+340 IGTSGHKSAC
-350 WYPVGSDAN
+350 WYPVGSEEN
-359 REAFERNLSDR
+359 REAYERNLSDR
-370 LPQTLAVAE
+370 LPQTLVVAE
-379 ALSAD
+379 SIGAERT
-384 QGSETPADLPDGGLA
+384 QEVPAELPDGGLA